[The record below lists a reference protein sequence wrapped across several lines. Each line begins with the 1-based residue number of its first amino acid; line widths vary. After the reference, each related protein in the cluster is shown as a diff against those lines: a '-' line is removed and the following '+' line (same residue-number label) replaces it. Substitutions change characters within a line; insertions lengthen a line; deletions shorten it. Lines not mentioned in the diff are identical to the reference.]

1 MPAFR
6 IKKIHAREVL
16 DSRGN
21 PTVEVDVYAGN
32 KIGRGMVP
40 SGASKGKH
48 EALELRDK
56 GKRYSGLGVQKAVNN
71 INKIIS
77 KKLIGIDVSEQ
88 EKIDSLM
95 LRLDGTRNKSKLG
108 ANAILGVSLACART
122 ASLCR
127 EIPLYSY
134 LAALDGN
141 KKLSI
146 PAPFM
151 NIINGGKHAEGEL
164 KFQEFMIVPKERNFR
179 ESLRVAAETY
189 HELKSV
195 ISKKYGKTSTSV
207 GDEGGFAAKIGSAR
221 EALELISDAIEILGY
236 RKKIRIAIDAAAS
249 EFYHAGKY
257 SMDGRKYTKEKLTDF
272 YEVLAE
278 NYPLISIEDPFEQ
291 EDFKSFAELNERIGK
306 RVQIVGDDLLVT
318 NIERIKRALKMNSCN
333 CLLLKLNQIGTLTE
347 AIEAAKLAMGNTWRV
362 MVSHRSGETEDS
374 FIADLAVGIN
384 CGQIKAGA
392 PCRGERLAKYNQL
405 LRIEEELGL

>member
-6 IKKIHAREVL
+6 IKKIHAREIL

-21 PTVEVDVYAGN
+21 PTLEVDVCAGN
-32 KIGRGMVP
+32 KMGRGMVP

-56 GKRYSGLGVQKAVNN
+56 CKRYSGLGVQKAVNN

-146 PAPFM
+146 PTPFM

-249 EFYHAGKY
+249 EIYHAGKY
-257 SMDGRKYTKEKLTDF
+257 SMDGRRYTREKLTDF

-318 NIERIKRALKMNSCN
+318 NIERIKRALKMDSCN
-333 CLLLKLNQIGTLTE
+333 CLLLKVNQIGTLTD
-347 AIEAAKLAMGNTWRV
+347 AIEAAKLAMRNKWRV

-374 FIADLAVGIN
+374 FIADFAVGIN
-384 CGQIKAGA
+384 CGQIKAGT